1 MLQFVSK
8 SLRRSRGVLVT
19 AGLLSLLAAPAGALS
34 VAVTYDIDVVITST
48 QAGGQSVLTG
58 PGSLTVRFNN
68 ASGLHASAGG
78 LKVLSGSL
86 SLDNAITLGS
96 NIMITGNQIQM
107 FGNGGNGSVNS
118 LGAFALSTVG
128 TITSGV
134 LHCTGILCGVA
145 GFPISVPVPL
155 TGNPAVLNITAGMFA
170 GFPSLGPQTFTGMG
184 TAGQAGD
191 LILTITGQEVSRTQV
206 VPEPGTGMLL
216 GLGLAGFGIAGGL
229 ARRRR

>member
-1 MLQFVSK
+1 MLQFVSR
-8 SLRRSRGVLVT
+8 SLRRPRGIL
-19 AGLLSLLAAPAGALS
+19 AAAALLSLLAAPAGALS
-34 VAVTYDIDVVITST
+34 VAVTYDIDVFITST
-48 QAGGQSVLTG
+48 QAGGQPVLTG

-68 ASGLHASAGG
+68 ASGLHASSGG
-78 LKVLSGSL
+78 LKVLSGTL

-96 NIMITGNQIQM
+96 NIMITGFQNVL
-107 FGNGGNGSVNS
+107 FGGGGNGSVNA
-118 LGAFALSTVG
+118 LGSFALSTVG
-128 TITSGV
+128 TITSGM

-145 GFPISVPVPL
+145 GFVASVPVSL
-155 TGNPAVLNITAGMFA
+155 TGGPRTLNITQGIFG

>member
-34 VAVTYDIDVVITST
+34 VSVTYDIDVVITST

-107 FGNGGNGSVNS
+107 FGGGGNGSVNS

-134 LHCTGILCGVA
+134 LHCVGILCGVA